1 MGVENIFWENC
12 LWVKIFWGEKLF
24 WAKIFL
30 TPCQRVG
37 GVDRGGR
44 GDGGDGGG
52 EVDQGGYPPSDLEC
66 LSRQDSE
73 NIAHC

>member
-1 MGVENIFWENC
+1 MASWGFGV
-12 LWVKIFWGEKLF
+12 LGFWGD
-24 WAKIFL
+24 
-30 TPCQRVG
+30 G
-37 GVDRGGR
+37 GEWGEWD
-44 GDGGDGGG
+44 DGGDGGG

>member
-1 MGVENIFWENC
+1 MAGVQRGVEGDGGDGGDR
-12 LWVKIFWGEKLF
+12 GEG
-24 WAKIFL
+24 
-30 TPCQRVG
+30 G
-37 GVDRGGR
+37 GV
-44 GDGGDGGG
+44 GDGGG

>member
-1 MGVENIFWENC
+1 MPGSDGDIVGDDDSDDN
-12 LWVKIFWGEKLF
+12 GD
-24 WAKIFL
+24 
-30 TPCQRVG
+30 VG
-37 GVDRGGR
+37 GD
-44 GDGGDGGG
+44 DDG